1 MSLTF
6 APLIS
11 SKQRKGGESRSE
23 LNSYRRKS
31 LKMSSAKDLRI
42 FPEISLPSNKG
53 HFSAYKGMICIP
65 SSIRLLCLSK
75 CAKVKWFG

>member
-6 APLIS
+6 APLIA
-11 SKQRKGGESRSE
+11 SKQRKGDESRSE
-23 LNSYRRKS
+23 LNSYRRKN
-31 LKMSSAKDLRI
+31 LKVSSAKDLRI
-42 FPEISLPSNKG
+42 FPEIPLSRNKG

-65 SSIRLLCLSK
+65 SSLRLLCLSK